1 MRVALLPSPLMAAM
15 LRNGFLLGRLCA
27 RSSFGSVE
35 LGRPKPI
42 PSIETP
48 RGDSFGVHRRAVAVH
63 SIRVT
68 ASTGIGEVVTLAP
81 SAPAI
86 VTGVTTQRPV
96 MMRPE
101 LE

>member
-1 MRVALLPSPLMAAM
+1 
-15 LRNGFLLGRLCA
+15 
-27 RSSFGSVE
+27 
-35 LGRPKPI
+35 
-42 PSIETP
+42 
-48 RGDSFGVHRRAVAVH
+48 VH